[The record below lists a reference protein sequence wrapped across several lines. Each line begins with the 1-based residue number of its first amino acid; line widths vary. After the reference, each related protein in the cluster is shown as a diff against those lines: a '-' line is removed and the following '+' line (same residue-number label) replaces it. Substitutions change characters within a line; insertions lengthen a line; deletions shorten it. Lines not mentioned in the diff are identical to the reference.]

1 MTPRP
6 LPYLF
11 AALFSVCAGHAAA
24 ADPVDGSGDITDA
37 QYNQVLAGD
46 WRAPENRARD
56 VHRHPMD
63 TLRFFGLSPGQTLV
77 EVSPGAGWY
86 SEILAPLLRDKGQ
99 YIAAVNG
106 AKGAE
111 GLRKKFHDDPQR
123 YAKARIVE
131 YDQTAPKFGAP
142 NSADA
147 VVTFR
152 NVHNW
157 VETDTAPAMFK
168 AMFDVLK
175 PGGKLGVVEHRAAK
189 GATLESVKGSGYLPS
204 EYVQKLAKDAG
215 FVFIEASEVN
225 ANPDDTKDYPEGV
238 WTLPPELRLGD
249 KDKQKYLDIGE
260 SDRMTLNFVKPAHP
274 KPKS

>member
-11 AALFSVCAGHAAA
+11 AALFSVCAGQAAA
-24 ADPVDGSGDITDA
+24 AEPVDGSGDITDA

-56 VHRHPMD
+56 VYRHPMD
-63 TLRFFGLSPGQTLV
+63 TLRFFGLSPGQTLI

-111 GLRKKFHDDPQR
+111 SLRKKFHNDPRR
-123 YAKARIVE
+123 YAKARIAE
-131 YDQTAPKFGAP
+131 YDQTAPVLGEP

-157 VETDTAPAMFK
+157 VKTDTAPAMFK
-168 AMFDVLK
+168 AMFEVLK

-189 GATLESVKGSGYLPS
+189 DTALDAVKDTGYLPT
-204 EYVQKLAKDAG
+204 EYVQKLATDAG

-260 SDRMTLNFVKPAHP
+260 SDRMTLNFVKPAHDKP
-274 KPKS
+274 KP